1 MEDAT
6 SRLEKEPFL
15 LEILLEVLLE
25 ARPPVA
31 HRRDVNHRFSV
42 NPDSDDIG

>member
-6 SRLEKEPFL
+6 GRLEKEHFL
-15 LEILLEVLLE
+15 LEILFEVLLE

-31 HRRDVNHRFSV
+31 HRRDVSHLFSV
-42 NPDSDDIG
+42 NPDRDDIG